1 MPREV
6 TGAFH
11 AGNDRTRCTGLKG
24 GFWEKNEPEG
34 GTNGKQRDQREGS
47 NSFPE
52 ETWPWH
58 RPERHQKR
66 WREGGWIFEIH
77 QKYTLLMEQSGLGC
91 HATHTKFLWTQ
102 ETKQILI
109 QALKVV
115 SMMLRIIDVELQLG
129 CFSRG
134 QIQGA
139 GSRVK
144 RKMDV
149 FT

>member
-1 MPREV
+1 MGSKEIREKAQ
-6 TGAFH
+6 TAF
-11 AGNDRTRCTGLKG
+11 
-24 GFWEKNEPEG
+24 
-34 GTNGKQRDQREGS
+34 QRRHGRDTDQRGI
-47 NSFPE
+47 
-52 ETWPWH
+52 
-58 RPERHQKR
+58 RRGGER
-66 WREGGWIFEIH
+66 GAGYL
-77 QKYTLLMEQSGLGC
+77 KYTFLMEQSGLGC